1 MEQSGWSNQN
11 GAVRLEYPEWI
22 SQAGVTRMEQSG
34 WSNQN
39 GAESILGLGSHFVSV
54 GSSESDGT
62 DAIIIITLIYIVR

>member
-1 MEQSGWSNQN
+1 MD
-11 GAVRLEYPEWI
+11 
-22 SQAGVTRMEQSG
+22 QSG

-62 DAIIIITLIYIVR
+62 DTIIIIYIVREQFRLHKIIYFLALNFI